1 MIVKTFFILFGNLVH
16 QAALAQTEPQV
27 QHLSHGATTILTP
40 AGEDLGIRFHLMSVM
55 VDGQPIELNSQPEIQ
70 RNPWGSILTWHDQIS
85 EHWLD
90 IDDGFQ
96 NKRMELSFD
105 FSGLAEPGQTV
116 DIEYKLD
123 GAAHTT
129 LIVSG
134 NYNHLINDDWSL
146 NTDHLWI
153 RGSECQRIQYGT
165 KNNGRIYSYRTK
177 IHSNRQRIHMGLR
190 ANLNEQTGIGSRN
203 KPFPNRFYLSGHHL
217 VVSDHDGY
225 LSYFNRI
232 GGVFEFKQHIE
243 HPGKAMSGG
252 ELGCNV
258 LLNDRHL
265 VASDCDTGKLL
276 TYQYV
281 NQHWQPHTVID
292 INPPSDSKYQGSYW
306 APEFL
311 FANGEDILVGYA
323 SLIKTFSSENKEWLL
338 SDEFDVES
346 KMGQGHLEGFVL
358 NGNQMVVLT
367 RPKHSQLHIHRL
379 EKQGLNWVLFDEA
392 VLAEPKLSFPNE
404 QIQFSDGILA
414 IPLSLENDEVWVF
427 DTNKKLNDQTPLK
440 LRSVAGTSPKQ
451 HFNTG
456 DLGPGVE
463 VAENWMYVYSSGR
476 LEQSASLNK
485 YMPDA
490 VCSSDIIGRV
500 DVWNKQDNSWDY
512 KGQILLNTSRYAVLD
527 LIKDQGQVYMVI
539 DKIGASE
546 YQLIPLNKGVAKYE
560 QSIPV
565 EIKRNDI
572 QYD

>member
-1 MIVKTFFILFGNLVH
+1 
-16 QAALAQTEPQV
+16 
-27 QHLSHGATTILTP
+27 
-40 AGEDLGIRFHLMSVM
+40 
-55 VDGQPIELNSQPEIQ
+55 
-70 RNPWGSILTWHDQIS
+70 
-85 EHWLD
+85 
-90 IDDGFQ
+90 
-96 NKRMELSFD
+96 
-105 FSGLAEPGQTV
+105 
-116 DIEYKLD
+116 
-123 GAAHTT
+123 
-129 LIVSG
+129 
-134 NYNHLINDDWSL
+134 
-146 NTDHLWI
+146 
-153 RGSECQRIQYGT
+153 
-165 KNNGRIYSYRTK
+165 
-177 IHSNRQRIHMGLR
+177 
-190 ANLNEQTGIGSRN
+190 
-203 KPFPNRFYLSGHHL
+203 
-217 VVSDHDGY
+217 
-225 LSYFNRI
+225 
-232 GGVFEFKQHIE
+232 
-243 HPGKAMSGG
+243 
-252 ELGCNV
+252 
-258 LLNDRHL
+258 
-265 VASDCDTGKLL
+265 
-276 TYQYV
+276 
-281 NQHWQPHTVID
+281 
-292 INPPSDSKYQGSYW
+292 
-306 APEFL
+306 
-311 FANGEDILVGYA
+311 
-323 SLIKTFSSENKEWLL
+323 
-338 SDEFDVES
+338 
-346 KMGQGHLEGFVL
+346 
-358 NGNQMVVLT
+358 VVLT

-379 EKQGLNWVLFDEA
+379 EKQGLNWILFDEA